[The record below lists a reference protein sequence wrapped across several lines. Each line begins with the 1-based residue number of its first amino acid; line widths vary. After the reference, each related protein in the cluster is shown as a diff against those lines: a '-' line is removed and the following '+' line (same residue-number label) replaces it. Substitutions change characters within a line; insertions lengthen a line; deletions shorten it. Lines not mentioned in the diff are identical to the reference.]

1 MCFCTFRA
9 FCLKTWPIT
18 PLHSKTLAWNVCF
31 HKRKV
36 DTNIAN
42 VHMSDEHI
50 QRFELCFKIKIP
62 SINLQGGENI
72 GAAFNGTML
81 ASCFL
86 SLFDVLLLF
95 EPLCV
100 WVNKG
105 CSFMSIL
112 LCYLLCRYCSS
123 DDVS

>member
-1 MCFCTFRA
+1 MC
-9 FCLKTWPIT
+9 
-18 PLHSKTLAWNVCF
+18 
-31 HKRKV
+31 
-36 DTNIAN
+36 
-42 VHMSDEHI
+42 MSDEHI

-95 EPLCV
+95 EPLCL

-105 CSFMSIL
+105 CPFMSIL

-123 DDVS
+123 DDVSYVHDNAYLDSDFVPLMNICSVNQPA